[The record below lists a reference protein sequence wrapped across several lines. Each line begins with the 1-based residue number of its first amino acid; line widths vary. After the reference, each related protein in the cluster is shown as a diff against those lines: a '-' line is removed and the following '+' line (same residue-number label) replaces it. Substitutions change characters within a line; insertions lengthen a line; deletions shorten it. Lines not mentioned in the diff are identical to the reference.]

1 MKSIEL
7 KLYGMNFRSVNIA
20 WNGIYVIEAISDIT
34 SSIIIGTGNTLD
46 DCFKSFL
53 KEFKSQNNIK
63 FLGKQ

>member
-7 KLYGMNFRSVNIA
+7 KLYGMNFRSVNIV
-20 WNGIYVIEAISDIT
+20 WDGIYVIEAISDIT

-53 KEFKSQNNIK
+53 KEFKRQNNIK
-63 FLGKQ
+63 FLNR